1 MESIIQII
9 NNNWHWAG
17 PGLLLVT
24 IIAAGI
30 TFMRMF
36 EEKGGS

>member
-1 MESIIQII
+1 MELIIQII
-9 NNNWHWAG
+9 NNNWPWAG
-17 PGLLLVT
+17 PGLLLVA

-36 EEKGGS
+36 EKGGS